1 MEFQREGFITRWRR
15 DNFTIRVDYDDHIG
29 SEDELFRAKMLD
41 AMSKRQKIKEEV
53 DCRRILGS

>member
-1 MEFQREGFITRWRR
+1 MEFQREGIITRWRR

-41 AMSKRQKIKEEV
+41 AMSKRQNVKITFDIE
-53 DCRRILGS
+53 